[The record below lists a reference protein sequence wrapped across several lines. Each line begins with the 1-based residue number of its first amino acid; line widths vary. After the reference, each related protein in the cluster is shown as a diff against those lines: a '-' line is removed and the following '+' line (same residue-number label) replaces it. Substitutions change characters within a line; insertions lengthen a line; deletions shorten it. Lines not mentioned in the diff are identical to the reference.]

1 MAKNLSCGTKILCG
15 GVFFVHWNKKRAG
28 DLKNLM
34 ETMRS
39 TLNFENLVVL
49 RFSIFFRVKKI
60 ESCMSCKIRKIV
72 GSRKICRGRSKN
84 FGVSQKNFEV
94 MSKILG
100 CHEKIVEV
108 VQKILGC
115 HKKFR
120 GRAKN
125 FVVVQ
130 KNFVVVQK
138 ICEKVVEVVQK
149 ILGCHKKI

>member
-1 MAKNLSCGTKILCG
+1 VAKNLSCGTKILCG

-72 GSRKICRGRSKN
+72 GSRKNCRGRSKN

-115 HKKFR
+115 HKKIS
-120 GRAKN
+120 KSC
-125 FVVVQ
+125 Q
-130 KNFVVVQK
+130 KF
-138 ICEKVVEVVQK
+138 
-149 ILGCHKKI
+149 